1 MTKIWEKVIP
11 NKHKLAMFTE
21 TWEKSTKN
29 LHKNNCNGIPPDT
42 YEREHHTIAT
52 LADCKGAYELQTN
65 QKFPILSKTTMKNHT

>member
-11 NKHKLAMFTE
+11 NKHKLVMFTE

-29 LHKNNCNGIPPDT
+29 LHNGIPSDT

-52 LADCKGAYELQTN
+52 LADCKDAYELQTN
-65 QKFPILSKTTMKNHT
+65 QQFPILSKTTMKNHT